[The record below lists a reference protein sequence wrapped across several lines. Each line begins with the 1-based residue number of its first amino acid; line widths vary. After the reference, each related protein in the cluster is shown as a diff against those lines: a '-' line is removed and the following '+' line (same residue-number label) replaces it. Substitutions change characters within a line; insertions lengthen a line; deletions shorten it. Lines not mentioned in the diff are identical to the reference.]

1 MTMDWSTMGGW
12 MWAGM
17 FIWMV
22 LGIATLVLLVVATLW
37 IAARMRAG
45 GQERSGPHR
54 IGPDPEALADLERR
68 YARGEIDRE
77 SFLTARRDLLERH

>member
-17 FIWMV
+17 LFWMV
-22 LGIATLVLLVVATLW
+22 LGVATLVLVVMAVLW
-37 IAARMRAG
+37 IATRMRAG
-45 GQERSGPHR
+45 GPERVGA
-54 IGPDPEALADLERR
+54 DPAALAELERR

-77 SFLTARRDLLERH
+77 SFLTARRDLLDRG